1 MNGDLPGEE
10 THPVTVQPSAAAFA
24 VEPGETVFAGAARA
38 GYSWPTICGGNGTC
52 GTCCSEV
59 IDGQESCSPIAGIE
73 AETLATVL
81 RLPLDGRRR
90 LACQLRLSGPVV
102 VRRRGVRPIVTRE
115 A

>member
-1 MNGDLPGEE
+1 VNGDPPGDDR
-10 THPVTVQPSAAAFA
+10 HQVTVQPSAAAFA
-24 VEPGETVFAGAARA
+24 VEPGETVFAAAARA
-38 GYSWPTICGGNGTC
+38 GLSWPTVCGGNGTC
-52 GTCCSEV
+52 GTCCSELV
-59 IDGQESCSPIAGIE
+59 DGQDACLPIGGIE

-102 VRRRGVRPIVTRE
+102 LRRRGVRPIVTRD